1 MQEELLTQVIAEEKN
16 SVVDDKSC
24 SLGDC
29 TELLAKLTISDK
41 EPSNVSYIKGNPFL
55 HRTDFAK
62 VQQPGNSDEDGDGV
76 GVRFDKGKEETKHL
90 ETQISSQ
97 DFTED
102 NLGRASSPS
111 NSDGSDD
118 VFANTSRPASAEIDA
133 GHKNQVLPA
142 LHRGEFKKPRRPF
155 KSDSS
160 VISRTESVEAMTTL
174 LSNAKESSCN
184 SKSIL
189 ARSQSELTTSIERK
203 NISCDVTTETDV
215 VTVPVLND
223 LDKDSKIVSNESKI
237 GNEQDHST
245 GNVMENWRER
255 KLPSTDNSCGDRN
268 GDTSVRQT
276 WREKTLSFSTAVDS
290 DSQEQKNGPSSVMQN
305 WRERPLVDLKE
316 SESSNSSNASSENW
330 RECQLVDLKESESS
344 NSSNASSENWREC
357 QLVDLKESESSNS
370 SNASSEN
377 WRERKLSFSSTCTV
391 DSDFQEHKNG
401 PSSVVQNWR
410 ERPLVDLKES
420 ESNHSNNASNE
431 HWREKNSDNLGDF
444 WSKGSHHQNW
454 RDRKSISVDESR
466 KDAVFNPSF
475 GGRSKRHSTGDL
487 QLVRQNSNEKGL

>member
-189 ARSQSELTTSIERK
+189 ARSQSEVTTSIERK

-305 WRERPLVDLKE
+305 WRE
-316 SESSNSSNASSENW
+316 
-330 RECQLVDLKESESS
+330 CQLVDLKESESS
-344 NSSNASSENWREC
+344 NSN
-357 QLVDLKESESSNS
+357 
-370 SNASSEN
+370 NASSEN